1 MPIRRRTLLQTTAFA
16 PLLAILA
23 TRAQAQ
29 AAPFETLKVVTGF
42 PPGGTSDTICRRV
55 AAKIPAGYAKTAVVE
70 NRTGAGGQIAIQALK
85 QLPNDGS
92 VILQTP
98 ASMLTLQPHLFP
110 REVRYDAATDLAAV
124 STVCTFPFALA
135 VPAAHP
141 AQDFAGLVAWLRA
154 QSAEVPFASPATGSA
169 PHFLGIMLGQA
180 VGARL
185 THVPYR
191 GAVPA
196 IQDLLGGRL
205 PMFVGVLGDIS
216 PHVGSGARM
225 LAVSSPTR
233 HPRHPSVPTFA
244 ELGHAALNKQEWFG
258 AFVPAGTPAASVA
271 ALHAAYRAAAAA
283 PELVAALDRLDFTP
297 GISESP
303 AAFAA
308 QVLQDRTEWA
318 EIVKASGFRPEA

>member
-1 MPIRRRTLLQTTAFA
+1 MAQRGR
-16 PLLAILA
+16 LLARRALLLA
-23 TRAQAQ
+23 APALLPALAQAQ
-29 AAPFETLKVVTGF
+29 PAGRPARIIIGF
-42 PPGGTSDTICRRV
+42 P
-55 AAKIPAGYAKTAVVE
+55 
-70 NRTGAGGQIAIQALK
+70 AGGSSDVVARLYAERLRGVIAPQVLVEGRVGAAGRIAVEAVRDADK
-85 QLPNDGS
+85 DGS

-308 QVLQDRTEWA
+308 QVLQERTEWA

>member
-1 MPIRRRTLLQTTAFA
+1 MPAGDARLLERVNG
-16 PLLAILA
+16 AILDLYRDGTLERIYRQYGVWSAEQA
-23 TRAQAQ
+23 TIGTWTDSGE
-29 AAPFETLKVVTGF
+29 AANPVT
-42 PPGGTSDTICRRV
+42 R
-55 AAKIPAGYAKTAVVE
+55 PAGGFARWNVY
-70 NRTGAGGQIAIQALK
+70 
-85 QLPNDGS
+85 LP
-92 VILQTP
+92 IL
-98 ASMLTLQPHLFP
+98 L
-110 REVRYDAATDLAAV
+110 RAAV
-124 STVCTFPFALA
+124 TTVCTFPFALA

-205 PMFVGVLGDIS
+205 PMFVGVLGDVS
-216 PHVGSGARM
+216 PHIGNGVRM
-225 LAVSSPTR
+225 LALSSPAR

-244 ELGHAALNKQEWFG
+244 ELGHPALNKQEWFA
-258 AFVPAGTPAASVA
+258 AFLPAGTPAAIVA
-271 ALHAAYRAAAAA
+271 ALHAAYRAAAAS

-308 QVLQDRTEWA
+308 QVLQERTEWA

>member
-1 MPIRRRTLLQTTAFA
+1 M
-16 PLLAILA
+16 AILTRRGFVLA
-23 TRAQAQ
+23 APALLPCAARAQPSGRPARIII
-29 AAPFETLKVVTGF
+29 GF
-42 PPGGTSDTICRRV
+42 P
-55 AAKIPAGYAKTAVVE
+55 
-70 NRTGAGGQIAIQALK
+70 AGGSSDVVARLYAERLRGVIAPQILVEGRVGAAGRIAVEAVRDADK
-85 QLPNDGS
+85 DGS

-124 STVCTFPFALA
+124 TTVCTFPFALA

-196 IQDLLGGRL
+196 VQDLLGGRL

-225 LAVSSPTR
+225 LAVSSPAR
-233 HPRHPSVPTFA
+233 HPRHPAVPTFA

-258 AFVPAGTPAASVA
+258 AFVPAGTPAATVA
-271 ALHAAYRAAAAA
+271 ALHAAYRAAAAT
-283 PELVAALDRLDFTP
+283 PDLVAALDRLDFTP

-308 QVLQDRTEWA
+308 QVLRERGEWA
-318 EIVKASGFRPEA
+318 AIVRDSGFRPEA

>member
-1 MPIRRRTLLQTTAFA
+1 MAHGSLVTSRRAL
-16 PLLAILA
+16 LLAAPALLPFA
-23 TRAQAQ
+23 ARAQPAGRP
-29 AAPFETLKVVTGF
+29 ARIIIGF
-42 PPGGTSDTICRRV
+42 P
-55 AAKIPAGYAKTAVVE
+55 
-70 NRTGAGGQIAIQALK
+70 AGGSSDVVARLYAERLRGVIAPQVLVEGRVGAAGRIAVEAVRDADK
-85 QLPNDGS
+85 DGS

-124 STVCTFPFALA
+124 TTVCTFPFALA

-154 QSAEVPFASPATGSA
+154 QPAEVPFASPATGSA

-205 PMFVGVLGDIS
+205 PMFVGVLGDVS
-216 PHVGSGARM
+216 PHIGNGVRM
-225 LAVSSPTR
+225 LALSSPAR

-244 ELGHAALNKQEWFG
+244 ELGHPALNKQEWFA
-258 AFVPAGTPAASVA
+258 AFLPAGTPAAIVA
-271 ALHAAYRAAAAA
+271 ALHAAYRAAAAS

-308 QVLQDRTEWA
+308 QVLQERTEWA